1 MKKLYV
7 VWVKID
13 ETIPWIELEGSYP
26 TRREAKE
33 AAKEILNRAKIKVM
47 KTPQKRK
54 LRKVKVQPAVASP
67 SM

>member
-13 ETIPWIELEGSYP
+13 ETVPWIELEGTYP
-26 TRREAKE
+26 TRREAKD
-33 AAKEILNRAKIKVM
+33 AAKEILKRAKIKVV

-54 LRKVKVQPAVASP
+54 LRKVKVQAAVTSP